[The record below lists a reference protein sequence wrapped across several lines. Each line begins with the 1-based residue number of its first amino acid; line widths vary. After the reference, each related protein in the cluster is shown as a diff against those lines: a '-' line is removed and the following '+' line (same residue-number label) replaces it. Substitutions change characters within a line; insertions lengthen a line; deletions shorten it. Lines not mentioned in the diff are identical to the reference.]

1 MSLLALRHALSIAYP
16 RGRAGAAGRAKGTDL
31 SDSYHDD
38 DHVLGKAYDAR
49 LIKRLIPYARPYL
62 HLVFA
67 GAFFMLFAAACEL
80 ITPLIVQESLDG
92 PFKVLENKAA
102 TEAETAAA
110 WDQLAWYAFAFFA
123 LVAVQVAARFGDG
136 YVFQKLGNYAVLDLR
151 QKAYSHIQQLPL
163 RFFDKNPVGRLVTRV
178 TNDVEAIGEVFASG
192 LVQLAGDALIIVGAL
207 SLMMWKSWQLGLI
220 VIGSLPVMALLTWIF
235 RGRARSAFRDMRVKL
250 ASVNSFLNETIQG
263 WRVTRIFGTEKRMAR
278 KFDDLSSD
286 YREATYRTVFN
297 FSIFFPVV
305 ELAGFAAVAVVVWWG
320 TGAIFEGQMT
330 FGTFIAFFL
339 YVPMLF
345 RPIREMSEK
354 YNVLQSAMAAAE
366 RLFRVIDTKNDVAD
380 PAQPKAPE
388 IRGEIEFRDV
398 WFTYE
403 PEKEAPTWVLKGV
416 SFKVP
421 AGSSL
426 ALVGATGSGKTTII
440 SLLMRFYDIQKGAIL
455 IDGVDIREMTR
466 AHLRE
471 AFSLV
476 LQDVFLFAGSVL
488 DNVRLGDESISREQ
502 VERAAKIVHADQFI
516 KALPGGFDG
525 VVAERGATFSAG
537 QRQLI
542 AFARALAFEPKIL
555 VLDEATSNID
565 SETEGLIQDALHQMM
580 HGRTAV
586 VVAHRLSTVV
596 DSDNILVLHKGEVVE
611 QGSHAALLAQ
621 GGKYAKLYQLQF
633 ANGRVAEKAV

>member
-1 MSLLALRHALSIAYP
+1 MSS
-16 RGRAGAAGRAKGTDL
+16 
-31 SDSYHDD
+31 SYHDD
-38 DHVLGKAYDAR
+38 DQVLGKAYDTR
-49 LIKRLIPYARPYL
+49 LIKRLIPYARPYWR
-62 HLVFA
+62 LVLG

-80 ITPLIVQESLDG
+80 VTPLIVQESLDG
-92 PFKVLENKAA
+92 PFKILGDSASGEAA
-102 TEAETAAA
+102 KTQA
-110 WDQLAWYAFAFFA
+110 WSELAWYALIFLA
-123 LVAVQVAARFGDG
+123 LVIVQVAARFGDG
-136 YVFQKLGNYAVLDLR
+136 YLFQKLGNKAVLDLR
-151 QKAYSHIQQLPL
+151 QQAYSHIQQLPL

-192 LVQLAGDALIIVGAL
+192 FVQLAGDVLIIVGAL
-207 SLMMWKSWQLGLI
+207 TLMLLLSWELGLI
-220 VIGSLPVMALLTWIF
+220 VIGAIPVMIVLTWLF

-250 ASVNSFLNETIQG
+250 ASVNSFLNETVQG

-278 KFDDLSSD
+278 KFDVLSSD

-305 ELAGFAAVAVVVWWG
+305 ELAGFAAVAIVVWWG
-320 TGAIFEGQMT
+320 TGSIFEGHMT
-330 FGTFIAFFL
+330 FGTFFAFFM
-339 YVPMLF
+339 YTPMLF
-345 RPIREMSEK
+345 RPIREISEK

-366 RLFRVIDTKNDVAD
+366 RLFRVIDTQNDVAD
-380 PAQPKAPE
+380 PAQPKAPV

-398 WFTYE
+398 WFSYDAAAQS
-403 PEKEAPTWVLKGV
+403 PIWVLKGV

-426 ALVGATGSGKTTII
+426 ALVGATGSGKSTII
-440 SLLMRFYDIQKGAIL
+440 SLLMRFYDIQKGRIL
-455 IDGVDIREMTR
+455 VDGVDIREMTR
-466 AHLRE
+466 AHLRA

-488 DNVRLGDESISREQ
+488 DNIRLGDDSIGREQ
-502 VERAAKIVHADQFI
+502 VEHAARIVHADQFI
-516 KALPGGFDG
+516 RALPGGYDG

-586 VVAHRLSTVV
+586 VVAHRLSTIT
-596 DSDNILVLHKGEVVE
+596 DSDNILVLHKGEVAE
-611 QGSHAALLAQ
+611 QGSHSALLAR
-621 GGKYAKLYQLQF
+621 GGKYAMLYQLQF
-633 ANGRVAEKAV
+633 ANARAAG